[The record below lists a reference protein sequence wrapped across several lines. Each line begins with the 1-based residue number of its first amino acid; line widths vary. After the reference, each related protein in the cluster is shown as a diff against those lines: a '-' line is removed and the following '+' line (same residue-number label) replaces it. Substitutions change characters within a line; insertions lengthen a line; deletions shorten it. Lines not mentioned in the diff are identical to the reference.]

1 MLEWFTIEQPMP
13 KPFNTII
20 LASLLLLVAQ
30 SLARPVNAQELAL
43 ASVGVIAVDVQNNE
57 ILLAQNAEIVLPIA
71 SLTKLMTALVV
82 LESGEDL
89 DAWLPIQDWAQNIGK
104 NAYSRIRVPSQARRK
119 DLLRIALMS
128 SENRAAYTLAAH
140 HPGGVAAFV
149 DAMNATAHDL
159 EMRDTHF
166 ADPTGLAVAN
176 QSSAADLAHL
186 VVVAYQHA
194 LLKEFSTTR
203 QFTVNFRKP
212 RYRLGYGN
220 TNPLTGSARWKVAL
234 TKTGYLTEAGR
245 CLLMVTEMA
254 GRQVGVVL
262 LNSLG
267 TRSPL
272 GDAGRIRRYL
282 ETGARSNVAAAALAH
297 RTRVLQQ
304 MGLGSD

>member
-1 MLEWFTIEQPMP
+1 
-13 KPFNTII
+13 
-20 LASLLLLVAQ
+20 
-30 SLARPVNAQELAL
+30 
-43 ASVGVIAVDVQNNE
+43 
-57 ILLAQNAEIVLPIA
+57 
-71 SLTKLMTALVV
+71 
-82 LESGEDL
+82 
-89 DAWLPIQDWAQNIGK
+89 
-104 NAYSRIRVPSQARRK
+104 
-119 DLLRIALMS
+119 MS
-128 SENRAAYTLAAH
+128 N
-140 HPGGVAAFV
+140 
-149 DAMNATAHDL
+149 
-159 EMRDTHF
+159 THF

-186 VVVAYQHA
+186 VVVAHQHA

-220 TNPLTGSARWKVAL
+220 TNPLTGSARWKVAM

-272 GDAGRIRRYL
+272 GDAGRIRRFL

>member
-1 MLEWFTIEQPMP
+1 MLEWITIEQPMP

-30 SLARPVNAQELAL
+30 SLARPVDAQELAL

-128 SENRAAYTLAAH
+128 SENRAAYNLAAH

-176 QSSAADLAHL
+176 QSTAADLAHL
-186 VVVAYQHA
+186 VVVAHQHA

-234 TKTGYLTEAGR
+234 TKTGYLKEAGR